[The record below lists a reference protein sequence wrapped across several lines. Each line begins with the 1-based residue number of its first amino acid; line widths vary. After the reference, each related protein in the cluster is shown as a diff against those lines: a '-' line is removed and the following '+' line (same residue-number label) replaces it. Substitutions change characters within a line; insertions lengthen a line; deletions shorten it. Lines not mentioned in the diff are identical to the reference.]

1 MIEKT
6 NKGKD
11 LKKCLGILK
20 NDKEYNEIMKE
31 IKSYWIGGQ
40 EDILN
45 EIYEE
50 MLA

>member
-6 NKGKD
+6 NNGKD

-31 IKSYWIGGQ
+31 IKSYW
-40 EDILN
+40 N
-45 EIYEE
+45 RWTRRYFK
-50 MLA
+50 